1 MMPTLEEQ
9 ARARGIDPTNLS
21 FTEPWQ
27 ARAFA
32 LAFALADR
40 GAFDWDQ
47 FRQRL
52 IEAIAAYR
60 TTADPAADYFNCWI
74 IALEASITAS
84 GVAKGEEVDRAADN
98 IADHPAVP
106 NKSAGAGPIKIA

>member
-1 MMPTLEEQ
+1 MATLEEQ
-9 ARARGIDPTNLS
+9 ARARGIDPANLT

-52 IEAIAAYR
+52 IDAIAAYR
-60 TTADPAADYFNCWI
+60 ATSDPAADYFNCWLA
-74 IALEASITAS
+74 ALEQSITAS
-84 GVAKGEEVDRAADN
+84 GVAAGEEVERAADY
-98 IADHPAVP
+98 IAAHPAVP
-106 NKSAGAGPIKIA
+106 NKSAGTGPIKIA